1 MSIMICEVVL
11 TDIVRCECCQGR
23 KKVMGL
29 GMMMKDCSECLGV
42 GFVNAAPKD
51 DKYAPKKDSKNKDT

>member
-1 MSIMICEVVL
+1 M

-29 GMMMKDCSECLGV
+29 GMMMKDCSECLVV

>member
-1 MSIMICEVVL
+1 M